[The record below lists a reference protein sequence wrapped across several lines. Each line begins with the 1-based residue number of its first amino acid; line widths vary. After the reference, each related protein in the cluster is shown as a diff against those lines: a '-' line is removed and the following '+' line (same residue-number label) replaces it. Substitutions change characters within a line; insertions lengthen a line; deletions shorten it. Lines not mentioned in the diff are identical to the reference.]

1 MTHRILAGLV
11 ALAILAP
18 AAPARAANK
27 EHQQLMA
34 DLRMLQEQSQILQ
47 NMLASLT
54 DLLKTMSA
62 HLEQRLDQQN
72 TTLVKGFAD
81 QKVILDSLSN
91 ETRVLREKL
100 DDNNVRIGSV
110 TQELEALRQA
120 VQQRPT
126 VTSDPDPL
134 GGTPSA
140 AGGSSPP
147 AGSAPGAP
155 LVALSP
161 QKMQDAAQAD
171 YAAGQFDL
179 AIEGFQAY
187 IKNFPKA
194 DWADNAQLY
203 ICRSYFLDGK
213 PDKAAE
219 ACDAVLRNYPTGDAV
234 PDALYQKGV
243 ALRGLKD
250 VEGARMAWETVIK
263 NYKDSAAASLAQQ
276 ALNGL
281 RRP

>member
-1 MTHRILAGLV
+1 M
-11 ALAILAP
+11 
-18 AAPARAANK
+18 
-27 EHQQLMA
+27 
-34 DLRMLQEQSQILQ
+34 
-47 NMLASLT
+47 
-54 DLLKTMSA
+54 
-62 HLEQRLDQQN
+62 
-72 TTLVKGFAD
+72 
-81 QKVILDSLSN
+81 
-91 ETRVLREKL
+91 
-100 DDNNVRIGSV
+100 
-110 TQELEALRQA
+110 
-120 VQQRPT
+120 
-126 VTSDPDPL
+126 
-134 GGTPSA
+134 
-140 AGGSSPP
+140 
-147 AGSAPGAP
+147 
-155 LVALSP
+155 VALSP

-213 PDKAAE
+213 PDKAAD
-219 ACDAVLRNYPTGDAV
+219 ACDAVIRNYPTGDAV
-234 PDALYQKGV
+234 PDAYYQKGV

-250 VEGARMAWETVIK
+250 LEGARTAWETVIK